1 MVMNK
6 CSRRVLIQTSSSSS
20 SIRPAEPHTSIR
32 LRFVAAVVLS
42 QAALFTPQL
51 DKDRHWLTGFSRVIV
66 LLCRHTV

>member
-6 CSRRVLIQTSSSSS
+6 CSRRVLILDQPTLL
-20 SIRPAEPHTSIR
+20 PPEPHTSR
-32 LRFVAAVVLS
+32 RFVAAVVLS